1 MLEERSRQ
9 IRNAHIWIDF
19 LNKIVWLTIPLVLNY
34 NNQQQVYMILIILN
48 THVALL

>member
-1 MLEERSRQ
+1 MVD
-9 IRNAHIWIDF
+9 N
-19 LNKIVWLTIPLVLNY
+19 IPLVLNY